1 MSGVDKSVDLDGDAG
16 SPPNMSRL
24 ITVERFHELEAELRA
39 RGFGPEI
46 DNAQT
51 RTAPVDARLFA
62 LEVAYV
68 IVNSGM
74 KVSVAGPI
82 YAAVEAALDAG
93 ASARNVFGH
102 PGKAA
107 AIDAVW
113 RDREQLFVAFA
124 AADDLPAWCQTLPFV
139 GPITRYH
146 LAKNLGGNYV
156 KPDVHLARL
165 AAAEGVTPWQLCHRL
180 AQATGYREAAV
191 DTVLWRACAARLPT
205 FRAIC

>member
-1 MSGVDKSVDLDGDAG
+1 MPRV
-16 SPPNMSRL
+16 
-24 ITVERFHELEAELRA
+24 ITVERFRELEAELRA

-51 RTAPVDARLFA
+51 RTAPADARLFA

-74 KVSVAGPI
+74 RVSVAGPI

-93 ASARNVFGH
+93 TSARTVFGH
-102 PGKAA
+102 SGKAA

-113 RDREQLFVAFA
+113 RDREQLFNAFA
-124 AADDLPAWCQTLPFV
+124 PAGDLPAWCQTLPFV
-139 GPITRYH
+139 GPITKFH
-146 LAKNLGGNYV
+146 LAKNLGGNHV

-165 AAAEGVTPWQLCHRL
+165 ASAEGVTPWQLCRRL
-180 AQATGYREAAV
+180 ALATGFREATV
-191 DTVLWRACAARLPT
+191 DTVLWRVCAEGLIDSAALRLPGPK
-205 FRAIC
+205 